1 VLKSFNLLYLPN
13 MKNIFFLIA
22 ILFSHLTLSQNF
34 KQMKETIHQFELT
47 NLAGEKFNMSSLKGK
62 KIMIVNTASKCGLT
76 YQYEILEKLY
86 NDFKSENF
94 VIVGFPSNNFLWQE
108 PGSNEEIAKF
118 CLENYG
124 VSFPMMEKVSVRGS
138 KMHPLYKF
146 LTDKNKNG
154 YKDSSVKWNFQKY
167 LIDENGYLVKIISSR
182 VKPDDPSV
190 LDWIK
195 S

>member
-1 VLKSFNLLYLPN
+1 MKKDNVIKTKSYL
-13 MKNIFFLIA
+13 FA
-22 ILFSHLTLSQNF
+22 VR
-34 KQMKETIHQFELT
+34 
-47 NLAGEKFNMSSLKGK
+47 
-62 KIMIVNTASKCGLT
+62 IVN
-76 YQYEILEKLY
+76 
-86 NDFKSENF
+86 
-94 VIVGFPSNNFLWQE
+94 
-108 PGSNEEIAKF
+108 
-118 CLENYG
+118 
-124 VSFPMMEKVSVRGS
+124 
-138 KMHPLYKF
+138 LYKF

>member
-1 VLKSFNLLYLPN
+1 
-13 MKNIFFLIA
+13 
-22 ILFSHLTLSQNF
+22 
-34 KQMKETIHQFELT
+34 
-47 NLAGEKFNMSSLKGK
+47 
-62 KIMIVNTASKCGLT
+62 
-76 YQYEILEKLY
+76 
-86 NDFKSENF
+86 
-94 VIVGFPSNNFLWQE
+94 
-108 PGSNEEIAKF
+108 
-118 CLENYG
+118 
-124 VSFPMMEKVSVRGS
+124 MMEKVSVRGS

-182 VKPDDPSV
+182 VRPDDPYV

>member
-1 VLKSFNLLYLPN
+1 
-13 MKNIFFLIA
+13 MKNIFFLIT

-108 PGSNEEIAKF
+108 PGSNEDIAKF